1 MLRLYVR
8 NKWISLRGGS
18 YVLDENEKNYLYV
31 KGKFW
36 TMTHKKFVQDLQGNT
51 LYTVRNKFWSFL
63 TQYAMIYDDKGQEIA
78 RLRKKIFSLHDHYDI
93 KTTYGLMSLRGNIL
107 GFDYHISLDGEEIGH
122 VGRKISLRD
131 SFFLDIDETKINPA
145 FVVAL
150 VIALDN
156 MADERAEAAAVS

>member
-1 MLRLYVR
+1 MQLIVR
-8 NKWISLRGGS
+8 NKWISLKGSS
-18 YVLDENEKNYLYV
+18 YVKDVNGKDVMKVE
-31 KGKFW
+31 GKFW
-36 TMTHKKFVQDLQGNT
+36 TVTHKKFIKDLDGN
-51 LYTVRNKFWSFL
+51 LVYTVRNKFWSFL

-107 GFDYHISLDGEEIGH
+107 GFDYHITLDGEEIGH

-131 SFFLDIDETKINPA
+131 SFFIDIDETKINPA